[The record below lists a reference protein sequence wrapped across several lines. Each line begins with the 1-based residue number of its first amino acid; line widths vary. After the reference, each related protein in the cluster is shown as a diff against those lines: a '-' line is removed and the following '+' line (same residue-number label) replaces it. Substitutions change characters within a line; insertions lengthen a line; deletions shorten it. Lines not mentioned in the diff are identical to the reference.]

1 MTALALWRPAHPAPP
16 AEAMDIDFSK
26 NHFELFGLEPAFRL
40 DPARLEQGY
49 RDIQSLVHPDRF
61 AHLSEAERRV
71 SMQWA
76 THANEAYQTLRVPIS
91 RARYLLRLNG
101 IETRE
106 ETNTAMSSQ
115 FLVAQMEWREAVM
128 EANTAR
134 DADSLFHLEARLQ
147 HEIAALHDHLARSL
161 DDERNYAAAAESVRK
176 LKFLEKLQH
185 EIGDALEALE
195 G

>member
-1 MTALALWRPAHPAPP
+1 
-16 AEAMDIDFSK
+16 MDFDFSK

-40 DPARLEQGY
+40 DLARLEQGY

-61 AHLSEAERRV
+61 VHLSEAERRV

-76 THANEAYQTLRVPIS
+76 THANEAYQTLKKPVS
-91 RARYLLRLNG
+91 RARYLLHLNG

-106 ETNTAMSSQ
+106 ETNTAMSPE

-128 EANTAR
+128 EAKIAQ
-134 DADSLFHLEARLQ
+134 DADLLFRFETRLQ
-147 HEIAALHDHLARSL
+147 HETAALHDHLARSL
-161 DDERNYAAAAESVRK
+161 DVEKNYAAAAESVRK

-185 EIGDALEALE
+185 EIGDAIEALE